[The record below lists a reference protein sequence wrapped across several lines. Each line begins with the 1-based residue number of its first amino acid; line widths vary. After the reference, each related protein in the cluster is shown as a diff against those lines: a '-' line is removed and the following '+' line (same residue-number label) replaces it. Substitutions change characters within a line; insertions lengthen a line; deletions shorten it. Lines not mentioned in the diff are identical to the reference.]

1 MQNQRQRATVPGAT
15 DAGAAAD
22 AHVLLSR
29 IAEDQGRYD
38 EAINELGRIEDPT
51 LRYSVRMRR
60 CAPRKAAS
68 TTPCP

>member
-1 MQNQRQRATVPGAT
+1 MPGAT
-15 DAGAAAD
+15 DAGAAAAD

-60 CAPRKAAS
+60 RCAPRKAAS